1 MLFVMS
7 SRKRKSDYGLA
18 LFCCF
23 SCLEE
28 ECFNMNELDLGTG
41 SIGKLVRKFSVPCV
55 ISMVVAALYNI
66 VDQIF
71 IGWSEA
77 GAYGNAATNIVYPF
91 TVVALGLALLIG
103 DGAAAGFSI
112 ELGKGDKKQA
122 NKNIGNGIAMLICLS
137 VILCV
142 VGFTLRP
149 QILALFGGNPEEAE
163 CYAYAVDYFRIIC
176 MGIPF
181 YMIGQGLNGSIRAD
195 GAPGFAM
202 ACTLAGAITNLIFDP
217 VMIFGF
223 KMGVK
228 GAAIATVMG
237 QVLTFLMSVF
247 YLTRARNFKVDR
259 EALKLN
265 GKTTAN
271 IISVGMASLIV
282 QLSIVIII
290 AVNNN
295 LLTKYGYITYAST
308 GEAFGAVIP
317 LAVVGIVMKVFGI
330 VVSIVIGISLGGQPI
345 IGFNMGAGNM
355 ARVKETILLITKL
368 VLGVGVIAFLIFELA
383 PDAIIFLFGSHNTA
397 EYMEYARLCIRIFLG
412 GIILTCYIKSA
423 AIMLQSMGNSV
434 KSTLLALLRDVIIF
448 VPASLIIAAVSKN
461 IVTMLWAAV
470 VSDVVASIVGFIF
483 VRTEIK
489 KLEGYMK

>member
-1 MLFVMS
+1 MREM
-7 SRKRKSDYGLA
+7 
-18 LFCCF
+18 
-23 SCLEE
+23 
-28 ECFNMNELDLGTG
+28 DLGTG
-41 SIGKLVRKFSVPCV
+41 NIGSLVKRFSVPCV

-91 TVVALGLALLIG
+91 TVLALGLALLVG

-112 ELGKGDKKQA
+112 ALGRGDHKHA
-122 NKNIGNGIAMLICLS
+122 NRNIGNGLMILVVMA

-142 VGFTLRP
+142 IGLSCRTF
-149 QILALFGGNPEEAE
+149 ILGLFGGNPEEVE
-163 CYAYAVDYFRIIC
+163 CYGYAVDYFRIIC
-176 MGIPF
+176 AGIPF

-195 GAPGFAM
+195 GSPKFAM

-217 VMIFGF
+217 ILIFGF
-223 KMGVK
+223 HLGVK
-228 GAAIATVMG
+228 GAAFATVLG
-237 QVLTFLMSVF
+237 QILTFGMSAL
-247 YLTRARNFKVDR
+247 YLSRAKNFKIDR
-259 EALKLN
+259 VGMN
-265 GKTTAN
+265 PDRKTMAS
-271 IISVGMASLIV
+271 IVSVGMASLIV

-295 LLTKYGYITYAST
+295 LLTRYGYGTLASS

-355 ARVKETILLITKL
+355 ERVKETIYLIVKL
-368 VLGVGVIAFLIFELA
+368 VLIVGTIAFLIFELA
-383 PDAIIFLFGSHNTA
+383 PDAIILLFGNHNTP

-423 AIMLQSMGNSV
+423 AIILQSMGNSV
-434 KSTLLALLRDVIIF
+434 KSTVLALLRDVIIF
-448 VPASLIIAAVSKN
+448 VPASIIIATITKS

-470 VSDVVASIVGFIF
+470 ISDVIAAIIGFLF
-483 VRTEIK
+483 VQKEIK
-489 KLEGYMK
+489 KYE

>member
-1 MLFVMS
+1 M
-7 SRKRKSDYGLA
+7 K
-18 LFCCF
+18 
-23 SCLEE
+23 
-28 ECFNMNELDLGTG
+28 ELDLGTG
-41 SIGKLVRKFSVPCV
+41 KISTLIRKFSIPCV

-91 TVVALGLALLIG
+91 TVLALGMALLVG
-103 DGAAAGFSI
+103 DGAAAGFSLA
-112 ELGKGDKKQA
+112 LGKGDKKQA
-122 NKNIGNGIAMLICLS
+122 NRNIGNGLAVLVCLA
-137 VILCV
+137 VILTV
-142 VGFTLRP
+142 IGFALQTN
-149 QILALFGGNPEEAE
+149 ILALFGGNPEEAE
-163 CYAYAVDYFRIIC
+163 CYGYAVSYFRIIC
-176 MGIPF
+176 AGIPF

-195 GAPGFAM
+195 GSPRYAM

-217 VMIFGF
+217 LLIFAFGL
-223 KMGVK
+223 GVK

-237 QVLTFLMSVF
+237 QVLTFVMSIV
-247 YLTRARNFKVDR
+247 YLAKAKNFHIDAESIKPEIRTV
-259 EALKLN
+259 
-265 GKTTAN
+265 GS
-271 IISVGMASLIV
+271 IVSVGMASLIV

-295 LLTKYGYITYAST
+295 LLTKYGYETFAST

-345 IGFNMGAGNM
+345 LGFNMGAGNGD
-355 ARVKETILLITKL
+355 RVKETIQLITKL
-368 VLGVGVIAFLIFELA
+368 VLLVGIIAFLIFELA
-383 PDAIIFLFGSHNTA
+383 PDAIIFLFGSHNTP

-423 AIMLQSMGNSV
+423 AIILQSMGSSA
-434 KSTLLALLRDVIIF
+434 KSTLLALLRDVIVF
-448 VPASLIIAAVSKN
+448 VPASIIIAAISEN

-470 VSDVVASIVGFIF
+470 ISDIIAAAVGFIF
-483 VRTEIK
+483 VSTEIK
-489 KLEGYMK
+489 KFMKLIGEQK